1 MPVSSHR
8 AGLGRFRFAR
18 TRSRIDQGRSR
29 VLLLVVAAGTSAP
42 AIAAEPLDL
51 LFGLQL
57 GAPLAEQLVVCP
69 QGGRHPERP
78 CAEKPVE
85 SRDGLFWSGIRLPSS
100 VFAEAGLV
108 SVRGI
113 RVVGGRVVEIELEGM
128 AADLGRLGRSV
139 RQRKG
144 APHESETIERASR
157 VGGLSRSRTHGL
169 ARCHLH
175 ALLRRAVPE
184 RSAAAAR
191 LRERVGGPRNRPLN
205 NL

>member
-1 MPVSSHR
+1 
-8 AGLGRFRFAR
+8 L
-18 TRSRIDQGRSR
+18 QSR
-29 VLLLVVAAGTSAP
+29 VHLSTRGAAILLLAVVAGASAR
-42 AIAAEPLDL
+42 AIAAEPLDQ
-51 LFGLQL
+51 LFGLRL
-57 GAPLAEQLVVCP
+57 GVPLAEQLVACP

-157 VGGLSRSRTHGL
+157 VGGLSRSRTLVWRDATYTIFFDEQSQSGQP
-169 ARCHLH
+169 R
-175 ALLRRAVPE
+175 LRAFVN
-184 RSAAAAR
+184 AWAAR
-191 LRERVGGPRNRPLN
+191 ASGR
-205 NL
+205 